1 MRVASDRA
9 CSGEESLASPS
20 RTGAERKRPRIL
32 CTGIAVLDEVFRL
45 DEFPA
50 SDTKVEAAEFLA
62 VGGGCAAN
70 AAVAIAR
77 LGGEASFAGPLGGPP
92 GQEPI
97 SDRILAGLKREG
109 VDCAGCV
116 RLDGVAS
123 GISAIF
129 VNTRGERTIVTHRS
143 RRLDAVTPRDAD
155 ELVVGV
161 GAVLS
166 DNRFPVFSLP
176 ICRAALRRGI
186 PVVLDADKP
195 ARPKEALFS
204 ACSHVVFSA
213 ESLRATMA
221 THDLGAALRRFGR
234 ATNAFLAV
242 TDGANP
248 VRWRDDRGAIREMP
262 VFRVAAVDTL
272 AAGDVFHGAFTLALV
287 EGKDA
292 AAAMRFAAAAAGVK
306 CTRFGG
312 STAAPTRAEAEALLV
327 QAG

>member
-1 MRVASDRA
+1 
-9 CSGEESLASPS
+9 
-20 RTGAERKRPRIL
+20 
-32 CTGIAVLDEVFRL
+32 VLDEVFRL
-45 DEFPA
+45 DEFPRPDA
-50 SDTKVEAAEFLA
+50 KVEAAEFLA

-77 LGGEASFAGPLGGPP
+77 LGGGASFAGPLGGPP

-97 SDRILAGLKREG
+97 SDRILAGLAREG

-129 VNTRGERTIVTHRS
+129 VNMRGERTIVTHRS
-143 RRLDAVTPRDAD
+143 RRLDAVTPLDPDKLVAGAD
-155 ELVVGV
+155 
-161 GAVLS
+161 AVLA
-166 DNRFPVFSLP
+166 DNRFPDFALP

-195 ARPKEALFS
+195 ARPGAALFS

-221 THDLGAALRRFGR
+221 TDDLASALREFGQ

-248 VRWRDDRGAIREMP
+248 VQWRDDTGAIRAMP
-262 VFRVAAVDTL
+262 VFAVTAVDTL
-272 AAGDVFHGAFTLALV
+272 AAGDVFHGAFTLALI
-287 EGKDA
+287 EREDA
-292 AAAMRFAAAAAGVK
+292 VAAMRFAAAAAGVK

-312 STAAPTRAEAEALLV
+312 SATAPTRAEAEALLA

>member
-1 MRVASDRA
+1 
-9 CSGEESLASPS
+9 
-20 RTGAERKRPRIL
+20 
-32 CTGIAVLDEVFRL
+32 VLDEVFRL
-45 DEFPA
+45 DEFPRA
-50 SDTKVEAAEFLA
+50 DAKVEAAEFLA

-77 LGGEASFAGPLGGPP
+77 LGGDASFAGPLGGPP

-97 SDRILAGLKREG
+97 SDRILAGLAREG

-129 VNTRGERTIVTHRS
+129 VNMRGERTIVTHRS
-143 RRLDAVTPRDAD
+143 RRLDAVTPLDPDKLVAGAD
-155 ELVVGV
+155 
-161 GAVLS
+161 AVLA
-166 DNRFPVFSLP
+166 DNRFPIFSLP

-195 ARPKEALFS
+195 ARPGAALFS

-221 THDLGAALRRFGR
+221 TDDLACALREFGQ

-248 VRWRDDRGAIREMP
+248 VQWRDDTGAIRAMP
-262 VFRVAAVDTL
+262 VFAVTAVDTL
-272 AAGDVFHGAFTLALV
+272 AAGDVFHGAFTLALI
-287 EGKDA
+287 EREDA
-292 AAAMRFAAAAAGVK
+292 VAAMRFAAAAAGVK

-312 STAAPTRAEAEALLV
+312 SATAPTRAEAEALLA

>member
-1 MRVASDRA
+1 MASGRA
-9 CSGEESLASPS
+9 CSGEAASASPT
-20 RTGAERKRPRIL
+20 RTCGDRRRPRIL

-45 DEFPA
+45 DEFPRA
-50 SDTKVEAAEFLA
+50 DAKVEAAEFLA

-77 LGGEASFAGPLGGPP
+77 LGGDASFAGPLGGPP

-97 SDRILAGLKREG
+97 SDRILAGLAREG
-109 VDCAGCV
+109 VECAGCV

-129 VNTRGERTIVTHRS
+129 VDMRGERTIVTHRS
-143 RRLDAVTPRDAD
+143 RRLDAVTPLDPEKLVAGAD
-155 ELVVGV
+155 
-161 GAVLS
+161 AVLA
-166 DNRFPVFSLP
+166 DNRFPDFSLP

-195 ARPKEALFS
+195 ARPGEALFS

-221 THDLGAALRRFGR
+221 TDDLASALRQFGH

-242 TDGANP
+242 TNGANA
-248 VRWRDDRGAIREMP
+248 VQWRDDGGAIREMP
-262 VFRVAAVDTL
+262 VFRVTAVDTL
-272 AAGDVFHGAFTLALV
+272 AAGDVFHGAFTFALI
-287 EGKDA
+287 EGEDA
-292 AAAMRFAAAAAGVK
+292 AAAMRFAAAAASVK

-312 STAAPTRAEAEALLV
+312 STAAPTRAEAEALLA

>member
-1 MRVASDRA
+1 
-9 CSGEESLASPS
+9 
-20 RTGAERKRPRIL
+20 
-32 CTGIAVLDEVFRL
+32 VLDEVFRI
-45 DEFPA
+45 DEFPRPDA
-50 SDTKVEAAEFLA
+50 KVEAAEFLA

-77 LGGEASFAGPLGGPP
+77 LGGDASFAGPLGGPP

-97 SDRILAGLKREG
+97 SDRILAGLAREG

-129 VNTRGERTIVTHRS
+129 VDMRGERTIVTHRS
-143 RRLDAVTPRDAD
+143 RRLDAVTPLDPEKLVAGAD
-155 ELVVGV
+155 
-161 GAVLS
+161 AVLA
-166 DNRFPVFSLP
+166 DNRFPDFSLP

-195 ARPKEALFS
+195 ARPGAALFS

-221 THDLGAALRRFGR
+221 IDDLACALRQFGH

-248 VRWRDDRGAIREMP
+248 VQWRDDMGAIREMP
-262 VFRVAAVDTL
+262 VFRVPAVDTL
-272 AAGDVFHGAFTLALV
+272 AAGDVFHGAFTLALI
-287 EGKDA
+287 EGEDA
-292 AAAMRFAAAAAGVK
+292 VAAMRFAAAAAGVK

-312 STAAPTRAEAEALLV
+312 STTAPTRAEAEALLA

>member
-1 MRVASDRA
+1 MASGRA
-9 CSGEESLASPS
+9 CSGEAASAS
-20 RTGAERKRPRIL
+20 STRTCADRRRPRIL

-45 DEFPA
+45 DEFPLA
-50 SDTKVEAAEFLA
+50 DAKVEAAEFLA

-77 LGGEASFAGPLGGPP
+77 LGGDASFAGPLGGPP

-97 SDRILAGLKREG
+97 SDRILAGLAREG

-129 VNTRGERTIVTHRS
+129 IDMRGERTIVTHRS
-143 RRLDAVTPRDAD
+143 RRLDAVTPLDPEKLVAGAD
-155 ELVVGV
+155 
-161 GAVLS
+161 AVLA
-166 DNRFPVFSLP
+166 DNRFPDFSLP

-195 ARPKEALFS
+195 ARPGEALFS

-221 THDLGAALRRFGR
+221 TDDLASALRQFGH

-242 TDGANP
+242 TNGANA
-248 VRWRDDRGAIREMP
+248 VQWRDDGGAIRAMP
-262 VFRVAAVDTL
+262 VFRVTAVDTL
-272 AAGDVFHGAFTLALV
+272 AAGDVFHGAFTFALI
-287 EGKDA
+287 EGEDA

-312 STAAPTRAEAEALLV
+312 SATAPTRAEAEALLA

>member
-1 MRVASDRA
+1 
-9 CSGEESLASPS
+9 
-20 RTGAERKRPRIL
+20 
-32 CTGIAVLDEVFRL
+32 VLDEVFRL
-45 DEFPA
+45 DEFPRA
-50 SDTKVEAAEFLA
+50 DAKVEAAEFLA

-77 LGGEASFAGPLGGPP
+77 LGGDASFAGPLGGPP

-97 SDRILAGLKREG
+97 SDRILAGLAREG

-129 VNTRGERTIVTHRS
+129 VNMRGERTIVTHRS
-143 RRLDAVTPRDAD
+143 RRLDAVTPLDPDKLVAGAD
-155 ELVVGV
+155 
-161 GAVLS
+161 AVLA
-166 DNRFPVFSLP
+166 DNRFPDFALP

-195 ARPKEALFS
+195 ARPEAALFS

-221 THDLGAALRRFGR
+221 TDDLACALRQFGQ

-248 VRWRDDRGAIREMP
+248 VQWRDDTGAIRAMP
-262 VFRVAAVDTL
+262 VFGVTAVDTL
-272 AAGDVFHGAFTLALV
+272 AAGDVFHGAFTLALI
-287 EGKDA
+287 EREDA
-292 AAAMRFAAAAAGVK
+292 VAAMRFAAAAAGVK

-312 STAAPTRAEAEALLV
+312 SATAPTRAEAEALLA